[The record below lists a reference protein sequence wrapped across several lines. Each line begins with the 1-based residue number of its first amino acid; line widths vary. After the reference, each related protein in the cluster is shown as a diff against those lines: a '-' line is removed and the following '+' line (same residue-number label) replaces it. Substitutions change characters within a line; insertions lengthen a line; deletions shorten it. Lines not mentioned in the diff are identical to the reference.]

1 MAKFTVDDF
10 TRILRTG
17 AGVDQQTNLDD
28 ERAADTSLVDLGYD
42 SLAVLELT
50 SRIEREYDIAIPDG
64 DLAHTLTPR
73 EAATYVASRIAEVQ
87 V

>member
-1 MAKFTVDDF
+1 MAEFTVDDF

-17 AGVDQQTNLDD
+17 AGVDQQTNLED

-50 SRIEREYDIAIPDG
+50 SRIEREYAIAIPDG

-73 EAATYVASRIAEVQ
+73 EAAAYVASRIAEVQ